1 MLSRFKN
8 HIILHFI
15 ILIFGFTG
23 ILGKKISIEP
33 TAIVWHRVFIAFVS
47 LFFIM
52 LILRSSFRVPS
63 RGRFFQIIG
72 IGVVVGLHWVTF
84 FKSVHLSTASFGV
97 LCLSTT
103 TLHVSW
109 IEPLVMKRP
118 FSWGEV
124 GLSLLV
130 VLGIYFVSH
139 NFHGDQLT
147 ALYFG
152 LFSALLAAIFSVYN
166 AKFVRDTPAAVI
178 SLYEMGGA
186 TIAIAGMIAFSGN
199 LNATLFIMSGE
210 DFFWLTILGTVCTS
224 FAFLMIVIVTK
235 KLGAFTV
242 SLSINL
248 EPVYTL
254 ILGILI
260 LNENQVLNQRFYIG
274 AVLIVGVVFLNAFI
288 KPSYKSNKTVQD
300 SDKS

>member
-1 MLSRFKN
+1 
-8 HIILHFI
+8 
-15 ILIFGFTG
+15 
-23 ILGKKISIEP
+23 
-33 TAIVWHRVFIAFVS
+33 
-47 LFFIM
+47 
-52 LILRSSFRVPS
+52 
-63 RGRFFQIIG
+63 
-72 IGVVVGLHWVTF
+72 
-84 FKSVHLSTASFGV
+84 
-97 LCLSTT
+97 
-103 TLHVSW
+103 
-109 IEPLVMKRP
+109 
-118 FSWGEV
+118 
-124 GLSLLV
+124 
-130 VLGIYFVSH
+130 
-139 NFHGDQLT
+139 
-147 ALYFG
+147 
-152 LFSALLAAIFSVYN
+152 
-166 AKFVRDTPAAVI
+166 
-178 SLYEMGGA
+178 MGGA

-199 LNATLFIMSGE
+199 LNANLFIMSGE

-224 FAFLMIVIVTK
+224 FAFIMIVIVTK